1 MRKEKTPPPN
11 SKLRYH
17 VKRKGKS
24 FHVIENGGDYQNKVI
39 HETSDKKEAYRIS
52 KIQSKTQQWAP
63 NAGVPLYLCPTQVI
77 QQS

>member
-1 MRKEKTPPPN
+1 
-11 SKLRYH
+11 
-17 VKRKGKS
+17 
-24 FHVIENGGDYQNKVI
+24 VIENGGDYQNKVI